1 MRGGLAGVQWG
12 MRRRLLVLVGIFAA
26 TYLVGSATEVPTTL
40 AVVVTVAVAFCWIVA
55 RDVRRTTWAA
65 ESQRSQD
72 AAYAA
77 GAFAAM
83 HAPGQGAT
91 DCPSGFDGGFSGGAD
106 CGGFGA

>member
-1 MRGGLAGVQWG
+1 

-26 TYLVGSATEVPTTL
+26 AYLVGLATEVPMTV
-40 AVVVTVAVAFCWIVA
+40 AVVVTVAVGFLWIVA

-77 GAFAAM
+77 AAFAAL
-83 HAPGQGAT
+83 HAPGQGAA

-106 CGGFGA
+106 CGGLGV